1 MCCAVEGV
9 FAGLQGHHKGVCTTA
24 YNDERLCGL
33 IGVVADTL
41 HGHLVGSGLFATLV
55 GQRVVRVL
63 GQYHLAVLYGY
74 ARLLYRTVVVEYRRC
89 QCHHTAGQ
97 RLRHDDKRGFCR
109 AREVVLT
116 GHRHGY
122 CAYVDV
128 WRYAGGIA
136 GCRNYQCAD
145 GYLTYSWVL
154 GLSVVD
160 VAGHL
165 VKHDIGVVQA
175 ERRDAELLGHRSCI
189 VALTCDDNIVGAD
202 VHATFV
208 GDIIVVRCQE
218 VMVTDRH
225 TRALLY
231 TVVGK
236 LTGAQR
242 HHVAGQR
249 LGRDEEGLV
258 DGTLVVALTPD
269 GDCSHTY
276 VDVVYVHDRVVCTL
290 VQGHIALLHRDGRL
304 LLATGIYHAFRAE
317 GYHKAACFLGN
328 DVIRLRSRTRIVTL
342 SGDRHVILAY
352 VDTAIVRQRIVRV
365 QRQRCLTLFHGNLR
379 LLQLTR
385 VDVFRVAEQNHVTRD
400 FLLSNREVNGL
411 GAREV
416 ALTGNG
422 DACRTCDNVSTVAY
436 IIACRRNDVVVD
448 KYLAHAGVLGSSVI
462 DIARQLVQVDVGL
475 GNAERRNRVFC
486 LGDIGNG
493 AFIVALSDDGDI
505 VRTLIHITA
514 VDDCVII
521 GFHDSSVGHGNVRTL
536 QTSVKCEG
544 AWRH

>member
-1 MCCAVEGV
+1 
-9 FAGLQGHHKGVCTTA
+9 
-24 YNDERLCGL
+24 
-33 IGVVADTL
+33 
-41 HGHLVGSGLFATLV
+41 
-55 GQRVVRVL
+55 
-63 GQYHLAVLYGY
+63 
-74 ARLLYRTVVVEYRRC
+74 
-89 QCHHTAGQ
+89 
-97 RLRHDDKRGFCR
+97 
-109 AREVVLT
+109 
-116 GHRHGY
+116 
-122 CAYVDV
+122 
-128 WRYAGGIA
+128 
-136 GCRNYQCAD
+136 
-145 GYLTYSWVL
+145 
-154 GLSVVD
+154 
-160 VAGHL
+160 
-165 VKHDIGVVQA
+165 
-175 ERRDAELLGHRSCI
+175 
-189 VALTCDDNIVGAD
+189 
-202 VHATFV
+202 
-208 GDIIVVRCQE
+208 
-218 VMVTDRH
+218 MVTDCH
-225 TRALLY
+225 TRSLLY
-231 TVVGK
+231 TVVDK
-236 LTGAQR
+236 RTGAQR
-242 HHVAGQR
+242 YHVAGQR

-269 GDCSHTY
+269 GDRSHTY
-276 VDVVYVHDRVVCTL
+276 VDVVYVHDRVVGAL

-317 GYHKAACFLGN
+317 CYHKAAGFLGN

-352 VDTAIVRQRIVRV
+352 VDTAIVRQGIVRV

-385 VDVFRVAEQNHVTRD
+385 VDVFRVAEQNHVARD

-416 ALTGNG
+416 ALTSNG
-422 DACRTCDNVSTVAY
+422 DACRTCDNVGTVAY

-448 KYLAHAGVLGSSVI
+448 KYLAHAGVLGRSVI

-514 VDDCVII
+514 VDDRVIV
-521 GFHDSSVGHGNVRTL
+521 GFHNSSVGHGNVRPL
-536 QTSVKCEG
+536 QATVEGEG